1 MKRGSAMSS
10 EEEPVGLKIG
20 EKFFG
25 LLIIFIGFVIFY
37 FAYTSYSALSSIVP
51 NLPTIVPGAF
61 LFASVTIIV
70 IGVLFIIAKEEEE

>member
-1 MKRGSAMSS
+1 MSS

-51 NLPTIVPGAF
+51 SLPTIVPGAF

-70 IGVLFIIAKEEEE
+70 IGILFIIAKEEEE